1 MTTTWRSKIAGKT
14 RWTRSVARAR
24 AHRNHPRARA
34 PRRAHAHRTHG
45 ARVCRLSIAVLS
57 IAVPLTSLRAQ
68 GPVLINFL
76 GGKANSFL
84 FATNAAILLKFY
96 LQRKKQMKP
105 SREDMN
111 DEMIRQKWDKAGK
124 GAPRTLWNTFHGEDK
139 YFEDLPLKPPDYSYG
154 PKCCEHVG
162 TYDLAEDV
170 WTGAQIEAGGKV
182 APLQPL
188 A

>member
-1 MTTTWRSKIAGKT
+1 M
-14 RWTRSVARAR
+14 
-24 AHRNHPRARA
+24 
-34 PRRAHAHRTHG
+34 
-45 ARVCRLSIAVLS
+45 
-57 IAVPLTSLRAQ
+57 
-68 GPVLINFL
+68 INFL

-111 DEMIRQKWDKAGK
+111 DEMIRQKWEKAGK

-182 APLQPL
+182 APLQPV